1 MRRASGFTLVE
12 MVVAL
17 TILSLLTLATLTA
30 LRTLADTQSRL
41 ETTVARLDEM
51 RLVSRFLRDSLRQA
65 MPVARP
71 LSFEQ
76 YYEGESAAIRWVAP
90 LQGVEGVAG
99 LQYMHL
105 YREGESLVIQFV
117 PYQNIEPAWGS
128 VDANVLLENL
138 QTFEVLYRAGPD
150 EPWVDRWYQGEDEA
164 TGLPYAVKLRIQARG
179 RYWPDMVVALDQSQ
193 AGL

>member
-17 TILSLLTLATLTA
+17 TILSMLTLATLTA

-41 ETTVARLDEM
+41 ESTVARLDEM
-51 RLVSRFLRDSLRQA
+51 RLVSRFLRDSLRQTV
-65 MPVARP
+65 PVPRP
-71 LSFEQ
+71 LSFDQ
-76 YYEGESAAIRWVAP
+76 YYEGEPSAIRWVAP

-105 YREGESLVIQFV
+105 YRDGETLAIQFI

-128 VDANVLLENL
+128 VDAHVLLENL
-138 QTFEVLYRAGPD
+138 QTFEVQYRAAPD
-150 EPWVDRWYQGEDEA
+150 EPWVDRWYPGENEV
-164 TGLPYAVKLRIQARG
+164 TGVPYSLKLRIQARD
-179 RYWPDMVVALDQSQ
+179 RFWPDLVVAIDQSQ